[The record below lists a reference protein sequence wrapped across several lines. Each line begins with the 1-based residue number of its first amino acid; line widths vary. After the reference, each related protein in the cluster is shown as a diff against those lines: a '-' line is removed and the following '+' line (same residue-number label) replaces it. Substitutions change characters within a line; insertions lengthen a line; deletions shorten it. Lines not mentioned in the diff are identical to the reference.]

1 MTREISTQENEL
13 NNWRGWWNE
22 SGRKIRDENEKLRER
37 LDGLKDGRVLDVA
50 RYEREVEEVKA
61 DIKKLLE
68 WIDEQRL
75 KGVWKEDMVQR
86 KIGDSVNS
94 EEDCG

>member
-13 NNWRGWWNE
+13 TKWRGWWNE

-61 DIKKLLE
+61 DMKKLLE
-68 WIDEQRL
+68 WTKEQRPR
-75 KGVWKEDMVQR
+75 GVWMEDMVQR
-86 KIGDSVNS
+86 KIGDSVN
-94 EEDCG
+94 

>member
-13 NNWRGWWNE
+13 NKWRGWWNE

-61 DIKKLLE
+61 DMMKLLE
-68 WIDEQRL
+68 WIKEQRL
-75 KGVWKEDMVQR
+75 RGV
-86 KIGDSVNS
+86 
-94 EEDCG
+94 